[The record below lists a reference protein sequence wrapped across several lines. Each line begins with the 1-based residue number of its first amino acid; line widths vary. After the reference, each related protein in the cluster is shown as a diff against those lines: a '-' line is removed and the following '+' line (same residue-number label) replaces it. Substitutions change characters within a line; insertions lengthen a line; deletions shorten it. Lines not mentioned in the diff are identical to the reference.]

1 MVQIFLDYVTRLP
14 RFQDTTNM
22 SRQAAVCVALADC
35 HCVPLFFM
43 GQRSAMMQLCNQ
55 VIGDI
60 KDTENYCSVMLNQ
73 TEVEHGKSTF
83 FCFVCHFLGIS
94 AREKVRLGH
103 SGKNW
108 KIICF
113 SRKIWFRERLFS
125 RTYQFCW
132 CFLRWRVKLHIM
144 RYPLW
149 DACLETSNSCPTF
162 IRLGTFR
169 WVAWMLHRDFSI

>member
-1 MVQIFLDYVTRLP
+1 
-14 RFQDTTNM
+14 M

-43 GQRSAMMQLCNQ
+43 GQGSAMMQLCNQ

-60 KDTENYCSVMLNQ
+60 KDTEKYCSVMLNQ

-108 KIICF
+108 KMLN
-113 SRKIWFRERLFS
+113 LFFQKNLIYGKTFFKNIPVLLMLPQVKGEIAHHEMPTL
-125 RTYQFCW
+125 RCLPGNLK
-132 CFLRWRVKLHIM
+132 FLPYLHQ
-144 RYPLW
+144 
-149 DACLETSNSCPTF
+149 T
-162 IRLGTFR
+162 
-169 WVAWMLHRDFSI
+169 RDFQVSSLYVAQRLCNIKFHSIYF